1 MSNELARSGD
11 WRIDSESYLKA
22 VGELES
28 TEDAID
34 LTYGGLVDL
43 DITFD
48 LIERRLQLAV
58 VLVRHPDRRDEEE
71 KIALARKAAVDGVLR
86 LERLVNAN
94 VSLDQGHVIGED
106 PRMEHLHDLLS
117 ELIFF
122 GGASLFEA
130 QVDPKATKR
139 LVRIVTAAL
148 VKHSVREQVGG
159 EDGTTGGTPAPDT
172 GLEIERGDEDLI
184 FADSMMLPVSQAA
197 LMVREEIIPAVEQ
210 ELVADPG
217 NAELQDRLEMLHEQA
232 DIFDKTRF
240 FPRARPIEMEPG
252 LLTEAI
258 VGFTPG
264 GEAIVRMKIPV
275 ISSTGNRLD
284 RIRETME
291 SEILRDVAGTGI
303 SPELDEEF
311 RAAMSPQSG
320 RRGSSDDVL
329 SALRADDLFRKMS
342 ARYPFLKRLYDPDE
356 MAKLVEY
363 AETGRSTDIRAYL
376 TSAAETDRNLL
387 ADGTR
392 GELGPGQDEGT

>member
-11 WRIDSESYLKA
+11 WKIDSESYFTA

-28 TEDAID
+28 AEGDID
-34 LTYGGLVDL
+34 LVYGGLVDL
-43 DITFD
+43 DVTFD
-48 LIERRLQLAV
+48 LIKRRLQLAV

-71 KIALARKAAVDGVLR
+71 KIEHARKAAVDGVLR

-94 VSLDQGHVIGED
+94 LSLDQGDVITED
-106 PRMEHLHDLLS
+106 PRMEELHDLLS

-130 QVDPKATKR
+130 RADPKATKR
-139 LVRIVTAAL
+139 VVRIVTAAF
-148 VKHSVREQVGG
+148 VKHSAREDLAS
-159 EDGTTGGTPAPDT
+159 EGGTAQAADS
-172 GLEIERGDEDLI
+172 GLEIERGEEDLI

-197 LMVREEIIPAVEQ
+197 LMVREEIIPTVEE
-210 ELVADPG
+210 ELAADPG

-232 DIFDKTRF
+232 EIFEKTRF

-258 VGFTPG
+258 VGYTPG

-284 RIRETME
+284 RIRETVE
-291 SEILRDVAGTGI
+291 SEILRDVVGTGI

-320 RRGSSDDVL
+320 RKGSSDDAL

-342 ARYPFLKRLYDPDE
+342 VRYPFLKRLYDPDE

-363 AETGRSTDIRAYL
+363 AEKGQSGSIRAYL

-387 ADGTR
+387 AGESG
-392 GELGPGQDEGT
+392 GELGPGQDEEA

>member
-28 TEDAID
+28 KEDDID
-34 LTYGGLVDL
+34 LIYGGLVDL

-71 KIALARKAAVDGVLR
+71 KMAHARKAAVDGVLR
-86 LERLVNAN
+86 LERLMNAN
-94 VSLDQGHVIGED
+94 VSLDQGQVIAED

-122 GGASLFEA
+122 GGASLFETR
-130 QVDPKATKR
+130 VDPKATKR

-148 VKHSVREQVGG
+148 VKHGVRERADG
-159 EDGTTGGTPAPDT
+159 EGVPDT

-210 ELVADPG
+210 ELAADSG
-217 NAELQDRLEMLHEQA
+217 STELRDRLEMLHEQA
-232 DIFDKTRF
+232 DIFEKTRF

-303 SPELDEEF
+303 SPELDEGF

-320 RRGSSDDVL
+320 RRGSSEDAL

-387 ADGTR
+387 ADGSKKQ
-392 GELGPGQDEGT
+392 LGPHDTD